1 MYIDRAKPN
10 VVVKAEH
17 IWIDGTPYDRAP
29 SAENTSYHLIR
40 ENTIYTALGSHQCI
54 TKCFGLDYDNQGTAI
69 ALKTEL
75 ASEGNLRHFIR
86 DAPRPS
92 ICRLLEVAVEFARGI
107 VHLHSRGVIWG
118 DLSTRNALVSTDL
131 SIKLCDFAS
140 SVLDGVYPEFGDYT
154 YEPTYRPALPEA
166 EVDELAM
173 MQQELYALGSAVYE
187 ITEWK
192 RPYAEFVDKEAVDIW
207 EVVESGVMP
216 EITDHNVAQDIIL
229 RCWHFE
235 YESARDVADDL
246 AALITSIPREPL
258 AHKPAKHPD
267 AAPCR
272 RPIPFPPTSVQRS
285 STMQCAGNAI
295 LCSYVQLGYDHPPGA
310 DPGANPGPDGSYADW
325 SVS

>member
-1 MYIDRAKPN
+1 M
-10 VVVKAEH
+10 
-17 IWIDGTPYDRAP
+17 
-29 SAENTSYHLIR
+29 
-40 ENTIYTALGSHQCI
+40 
-54 TKCFGLDYDNQGTAI
+54 
-69 ALKTEL
+69 
-75 ASEGNLRHFIR
+75 
-86 DAPRPS
+86 
-92 ICRLLEVAVEFARGI
+92 
-107 VHLHSRGVIWG
+107 GVIWG

-187 ITEWK
+187 IIEWK
-192 RPYAEFVDKEAVDIW
+192 RPYAEFVDKEGVDIW

-272 RPIPFPPTSVQRS
+272 HPIRFSPTNVQRS

-295 LCSYVQLGYDHPPGA
+295 LCSYVQLGYDYPPGA
-310 DPGANPGPDGSYADW
+310 DPGVNHGPDGSHADW
-325 SVS
+325 SVFLNSIWGVDMISRWQTYSEENTA